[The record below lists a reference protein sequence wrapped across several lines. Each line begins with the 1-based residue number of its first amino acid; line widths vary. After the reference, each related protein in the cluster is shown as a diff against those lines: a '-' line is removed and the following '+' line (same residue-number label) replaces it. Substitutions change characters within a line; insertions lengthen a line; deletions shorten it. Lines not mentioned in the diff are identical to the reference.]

1 MSTVSV
7 SYSIRT
13 PWDTSD
19 FSDIVDHILGRRYIL
34 SVVLIG
40 DKKARTLNKAH
51 RKKDTPANILSFP
64 LTDIE
69 GEIYIN
75 LPKAIREA
83 GNFGFTPA
91 QHVRYLLIHG
101 CLHLKGYTH
110 GGTMEEAEDALVE
123 RFVLC

>member
-13 PWDTSD
+13 PWDTTG
-19 FSDIVDHILGRRYIL
+19 FKAIVDHVLGPRYTL
-34 SVVLIG
+34 SVVLVG
-40 DKKARTLNKAH
+40 DKKARTLNRAH
-51 RKKDTPANILSFP
+51 RKKDSPANVLSFP

-75 LPKAIREA
+75 VPKAKREA
-83 GNFGFTPA
+83 KEFGLTPK

-101 CLHLKGYTH
+101 CFHLKGYTH